1 MEHYPYHFYDAKRE
15 IRFDRFDLP
24 SPWINYLSNG
34 RRHAFVSQAGG
45 GMSWW
50 LSPMMFRLTR
60 YRFYNMPIDSPGFYV
75 YLRMEDGTVW
85 SPTFRPCETPV
96 DFREASHT
104 PGYSTFTAKKNG
116 LTATLKLFMAQDHDT
131 LVWDL
136 KLTNDS
142 GAEISCDVFA
152 YVELS
157 QFLAREENILGYYLK
172 WNTRAVFDEELQAIT
187 YAYTA
192 WMHPRK
198 NESPLVYFGSDAK
211 TESFCC
217 NRDVFC
223 GNYRDERNPI
233 EIENGYLSNTNLQGG
248 EPCGALHTPIVLAA
262 DETKRM
268 HFFLGVA
275 LGALAD
281 YDKAIAEARYALTAL
296 RNLGEPEKQFEKLS
310 KWWDEHL
317 MVYQCELPD
326 ADAMRMINT
335 WNPLQS
341 VQTARYSR
349 SISSDASGVRGIGF
363 RDTAQDMLA
372 QAYRKPEWAKE
383 MLFYLASQ
391 QLEDGHA
398 IHAAWP
404 EEKRPPQDITR
415 SDDHIWMVYLA
426 YAIAAETG
434 NLAFLDQL
442 IPFLGTDLVTPAS
455 TATLWEHLLRGMEFT
470 EKHLGAHGL
479 PLILF
484 SDWNDHLGPFGRK
497 GKGESVMVSQQYIYA
512 LRQLSEMA
520 ELRRN
525 ADEVNRFTALIEK
538 QEKALE
544 QCAWDGE
551 WFLRGLDDDA
561 QPIGTHTQKHAR
573 IWLNAQSWMVIAN
586 ACKAHQTEAMDSAAR
601 ELDTGMGLLLNTPG
615 YPGWPSKEASMV
627 NGLPAGYSENGG
639 VFCQANCWAI
649 MAEALLG
656 RSDRAWKYY
665 KQIMPSEVINKVG
678 VERYH
683 AEAYAYCS
691 TLLGKDNEKFG
702 WGCVSQVTGTA
713 AWMDVVATQYLLGIR
728 PTIRGL
734 LIDPS
739 IPAEWDGFKVER
751 IYRGCRLTIAVE
763 NPDHVQH
770 GVKKLSIDGAP
781 LDLSAG
787 SVLTDEIL
795 GKRSSAAVRVIM
807 GESSTT
813 PTYDLSLRGRSL

>member
-1 MEHYPYHFYDAKRE
+1 MKRLPYMFDDDQRE

-24 SPWINYLSNG
+24 SPWISYLSNG
-34 RRHAFVSQAGG
+34 RMHAFVSQAGG

-60 YRFYNMPIDSPGFYV
+60 YRFYNLPIDSPGFYV

-85 SPTFRPCETPV
+85 SPTFRPCDTPV
-96 DFREASHT
+96 DFREASHA

-116 LTATLKLFMAQDHDT
+116 LTATLKLFMAQDFDT

-136 KLTNDS
+136 RLTNGS
-142 GAEISCDVFA
+142 GGEIACDVFA

-157 QFLAREENILGYYLK
+157 QFLAREKNLLGYYLK
-172 WNTRAVFDEELQAIT
+172 WNTRAVFDEDLQAVT

-198 NESPLVYFGSDAK
+198 DESPLVYFGSDARID
-211 TESFCC
+211 SFCC

-223 GNYRDERNPI
+223 GNYRDERNPV
-233 EIENGYLSNTNLQGG
+233 EVQNGRLSNTSLQGG
-248 EPCGALHTPIVLAA
+248 EPCGALHTHVSLQPGEEKQI
-262 DETKRM
+262 

-275 LGALAD
+275 EGALSD
-281 YDKAIAEARYALTAL
+281 YGKAVAGAKETLTAL
-296 RNLGEPEKQFEKLS
+296 RKDGEADRQFVKLQS
-310 KWWDEHL
+310 WWNEHL
-317 MVYQCELPD
+317 AVYQCDLPD
-326 ADAMRMINT
+326 ADAQRMINI

-398 IHAAWP
+398 VHTAWP

-434 NLAFLDQL
+434 DLRFLDRK
-442 IPFLGTDLVTPAS
+442 IPFLGTDLVTPVGSAV
-455 TATLWEHLLRGMEFT
+455 LWEHLLRGVDFT
-470 EKHLGAHGL
+470 EKHLGAHNL

-497 GKGESVMVSQQYIYA
+497 GRGESIMVSQQHIHA
-512 LRQLSEMA
+512 LRQLSELA
-520 ELRRN
+520 QLRE
-525 ADEVNRFTALIEK
+525 DHTAVESFAKLIEK

-544 QCAWDGE
+544 QFAWDGR
-551 WFLRGLDDDA
+551 WFLRGLDDEA
-561 QPIGTHTQKHAR
+561 RSIGTHTQEHAR
-573 IWLNAQSWMVIAN
+573 IWLNTQSWMVIAG
-586 ACKAHQTEAMDSAAR
+586 ACREHQTEAMDSAAR

-615 YPGWPSKEASMV
+615 YPGWPSQEAAMV

-656 RSDRAWKYY
+656 RGDRAWKYY
-665 KQIMPSEVINKVG
+665 KQIMPNEVIRKVG

-691 TLLGKDNEKFG
+691 TLLGKANEAFG
-702 WGCVSQVTGTA
+702 RGCVSQVTGTA
-713 AWMDVVATQYLLGIR
+713 AWMDVVATQYLLGVR
-728 PTIRGL
+728 PTLKGL

-739 IPAEWDGFKVER
+739 IPAEWEGFTVER
-751 IYRGCRLTIAVE
+751 SFRGCRLTIRVE

-770 GVKKLSIDGAP
+770 GVREIRVNGEIIGQESGP
-781 LDLSAG
+781 L
-787 SVLTDEIL
+787 LTEAIL
-795 GKRSSAAVRVIM
+795 RRHSKAMVQVTM
-807 GESSTT
+807 GI
-813 PTYDLSLRGRSL
+813 